1 MQTRSSFR
9 NVQSRKSHL
18 KWNFRVKI
26 PTSVFAYN
34 SALRRKIVL
43 CTLAMERSTG
53 AVARLSDAVEGEAGP
68 VLATTQAVT
77 PRIRCR

>member
-9 NVQSRKSHL
+9 NVQSREIASEVCK
-18 KWNFRVKI
+18 
-26 PTSVFAYN
+26 N
-34 SALRRKIVL
+34 SCSRTTPRYGAIVL
-43 CTLAMERSTG
+43 CILAMERSTG
-53 AVARLSDAVEGEAGP
+53 AVTRLSDAVEGEAGP